1 MVPSVRSGPA
11 VTTVVFVAAVQR
23 PGPAPARQQ
32 RKAAQAD
39 ARNDGRA
46 PADLHGAERV
56 AEDGDAGDGADQR
69 LEVEERPGDLGRHP
83 ALPEGEQRERHQR
96 AERRQRADGQDRAG
110 AGRDGR
116 CALRDQ
122 GEGQGGHRGRQEL
135 HGGDRD
141 RVAAGQQPDLRDGER
156 SPDEQGD
163 QHQPVAGQRRAAPA
177 AAGDQAD
184 AAERGH
190 EADPGHRAGHAVV
203 PQRGDDRD
211 QHRHGPDQQRRVG
224 HAGPGDAGV
233 LNDDRPAVPERAR
246 DQDLGRE
253 RGPQPRAARGQ
264 QDRGG
269 QPETNDR
276 EPARCQPLQGQL
288 GQRHGGTPQQP
299 GRDEGCDGITT
310 AVVHIVI
317 LTDGC
322 TGFVARTL

>member
-1 MVPSVRSGPA
+1 LAVASVAIVALVSPSGH
-11 VTTVVFVAAVQR
+11 AA
-23 PGPAPARQQ
+23 ARQQ
-32 RKAAQAD
+32 RQAAQAD
-39 ARNDGRA
+39 ARHDGRA
-46 PADLHGAERV
+46 AADLYRAERV
-56 AEDGDAGDGADQR
+56 TEEGDARDGADQR
-69 LEVEERPGDLGRHP
+69 LKVEERPGDLGGHP
-83 ALPEGEQRERHQR
+83 ALPEGEQREGHQR
-96 AERRQRADGQDRAG
+96 AERRQRADGQDRAR

-177 AAGDQAD
+177 PAGDQAD
-184 AAERGH
+184 AAERHH
-190 EADPGHRAGHAVV
+190 EADPGHRPGHAVV

-211 QHRHGPDQQRRVG
+211 QHGHGPDQQRRVG

-233 LNDDRPAVPERAR
+233 LHDDRPAVPERAR
-246 DQDLGRE
+246 DQDVGGE
-253 RGPQPRAARGQ
+253 RGTQPRTAHGQ

-276 EPARCQPLQGQL
+276 KPARCQPLQGQL

-299 GRDEGCDGITT
+299 GRDEG
-310 AVVHIVI
+310 
-317 LTDGC
+317 
-322 TGFVARTL
+322 